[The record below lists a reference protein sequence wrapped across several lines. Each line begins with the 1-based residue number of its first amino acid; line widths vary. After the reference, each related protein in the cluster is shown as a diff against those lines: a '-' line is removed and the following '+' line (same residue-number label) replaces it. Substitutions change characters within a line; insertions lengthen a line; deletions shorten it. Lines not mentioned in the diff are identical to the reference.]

1 MATASLKAPVV
12 RIRLRNPTDAPLKL
26 WIEPLGDTV
35 AIPRRT
41 TVEVH
46 CTEQLGYPNEFEM
59 SHDGITVHGW
69 VQSIFAVTTSGELH
83 ALWSLPE
90 E

>member
-1 MATASLKAPVV
+1 MPAPAVKAPVF
-12 RIRLRNPTDAPLKL
+12 RFRFRNPSNTGMNL
-26 WIEPLGDTV
+26 WIEPLGEQV
-35 AIPRRT
+35 KIPPRT

-46 CTEQLGYPNEFEM
+46 CTEQRGHPSEFEM
-59 SHDGITVHGW
+59 SEDGITVHGW
-69 VQSIFAVTTSGELH
+69 VQSVFAVKKTGSLQ